1 MNGQGS
7 GPPHKKSRG
16 DYHHGGGGY
25 GGGGYDDYPNLR
37 EFLERKD
44 EKLPPNHILL
54 ITVLNAKFPINV
66 EVMYKVCTI
75 VGSLRRIV
83 CFERNTVVQAMVE
96 FETLESASKART
108 SLHGCDI
115 YNNCCTMKVE
125 YSKMESLKV
134 RENGPMSWDFTL
146 NSNEGRGE
154 MGRPVILNDPDMA
167 MGGGGHPD
175 MMGGGRPDGF
185 RGQEFMSGMRSMD
198 MMGPGHVRQ
207 GDDRSCVVIVH
218 NLAMGEIN
226 CDRLFNLVCQ
236 YGNVSKIFFM
246 KTKPGCA
253 MIEMGDHDG
262 AQRLITNLQSTLL
275 FGNKLQLDLSKKH
288 TRITN
293 APLEFKLEDG
303 SNSVKDYVS
312 DWRLNRFNTK
322 EMARKNRIL
331 APTKVIH
338 FYGIPKDMTERDI
351 ENLFGEYCAPA
362 PNKIKFVES
371 KKEREVGN
379 GEERSGVGLAYF
391 NSVEDATE
399 ALVLVNHRDISGKMI
414 KLCFSPATY

>member
-1 MNGQGS
+1 
-7 GPPHKKSRG
+7 
-16 DYHHGGGGY
+16 
-25 GGGGYDDYPNLR
+25 
-37 EFLERKD
+37 
-44 EKLPPNHILL
+44 
-54 ITVLNAKFPINV
+54 
-66 EVMYKVCTI
+66 
-75 VGSLRRIV
+75 
-83 CFERNTVVQAMVE
+83 
-96 FETLESASKART
+96 
-108 SLHGCDI
+108 
-115 YNNCCTMKVE
+115 
-125 YSKMESLKV
+125 
-134 RENGPMSWDFTL
+134 
-146 NSNEGRGE
+146 
-154 MGRPVILNDPDMA
+154 
-167 MGGGGHPD
+167 
-175 MMGGGRPDGF
+175 
-185 RGQEFMSGMRSMD
+185 
-198 MMGPGHVRQ
+198 
-207 GDDRSCVVIVH
+207 
-218 NLAMGEIN
+218 
-226 CDRLFNLVCQ
+226 
-236 YGNVSKIFFM
+236 
-246 KTKPGCA
+246 

-391 NSVEDATE
+391 NSVEVFITINIIDKDPNNIVRMLLRLLCWSIIETSVGRWLNSAS
-399 ALVLVNHRDISGKMI
+399 LQPRIKCSGDKVEVI
-414 KLCFSPATY
+414 ILKII

>member
-1 MNGQGS
+1 M
-7 GPPHKKSRG
+7 
-16 DYHHGGGGY
+16 
-25 GGGGYDDYPNLR
+25 
-37 EFLERKD
+37 
-44 EKLPPNHILL
+44 
-54 ITVLNAKFPINV
+54 
-66 EVMYKVCTI
+66 
-75 VGSLRRIV
+75 
-83 CFERNTVVQAMVE
+83 
-96 FETLESASKART
+96 
-108 SLHGCDI
+108 
-115 YNNCCTMKVE
+115 
-125 YSKMESLKV
+125 
-134 RENGPMSWDFTL
+134 
-146 NSNEGRGE
+146 
-154 MGRPVILNDPDMA
+154 
-167 MGGGGHPD
+167 
-175 MMGGGRPDGF
+175 
-185 RGQEFMSGMRSMD
+185 
-198 MMGPGHVRQ
+198 
-207 GDDRSCVVIVH
+207 
-218 NLAMGEIN
+218 
-226 CDRLFNLVCQ
+226 FNLVCQ

-391 NSVEDATE
+391 NSVEVFITINIIDKDPNIIVRMR
-399 ALVLVNHRDISGKMI
+399 LRL
-414 KLCFSPATY
+414 LCWSIIETSVGR